1 MNSTTSELLFSEKQ
15 HLSNLL
21 EAIQR
26 CVYFLNASHNA
37 VAWPLT
43 GKDLTLR
50 KKDNDLFEALAAI
63 NERFA
68 KLQDTLG
75 SAMRHSLLL
84 SGEQADSF
92 IKVLSIFEKNQVIR
106 SIEEWQVA
114 RTARNLAAHDY
125 EINYGDVADHF
136 NTLYSLT
143 NNLYQ
148 IARRFVV
155 YCKNELK
162 ICPSSTDF
170 SDEFYMITEQ
180 V

>member
-1 MNSTTSELLFSEKQ
+1 MTSTTSETLLFSEKQ
-15 HLSNLL
+15 HLANLL

-26 CVYFLNASHNA
+26 CVYFLNASNQT
-37 VAWPLT
+37 VEWPLT
-43 GKDLTLR
+43 DSVLTVR

-92 IKVLSIFEKNQVIR
+92 IKVLAIFEKNQVIR
-106 SIEEWQVA
+106 SVEEWQVA

-125 EINYGDVADHF
+125 EINYADVAGHF
-136 NTLYSLT
+136 NTLHDLSH
-143 NNLYQ
+143 NLYQ
-148 IARRFVV
+148 IARRFID
-155 YCKNELK
+155 YCKTELG
-162 ICPSSTDF
+162 ISPSSPDF
-170 SDEFYMITEQ
+170 SDEFYLITD
-180 V
+180 